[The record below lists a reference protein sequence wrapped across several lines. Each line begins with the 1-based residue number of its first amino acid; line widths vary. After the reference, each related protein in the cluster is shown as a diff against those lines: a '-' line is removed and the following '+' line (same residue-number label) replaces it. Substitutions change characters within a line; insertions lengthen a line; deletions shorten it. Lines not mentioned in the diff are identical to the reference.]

1 MAHDERLRSHNAT
14 TIDGTSSRPYPIADA
29 SRRFVALR
37 RFDDVDM
44 MMFALHRLNGGLAG
58 RDAQDDHADGDAD

>member
-1 MAHDERLRSHNAT
+1 
-14 TIDGTSSRPYPIADA
+14 
-29 SRRFVALR
+29 LR